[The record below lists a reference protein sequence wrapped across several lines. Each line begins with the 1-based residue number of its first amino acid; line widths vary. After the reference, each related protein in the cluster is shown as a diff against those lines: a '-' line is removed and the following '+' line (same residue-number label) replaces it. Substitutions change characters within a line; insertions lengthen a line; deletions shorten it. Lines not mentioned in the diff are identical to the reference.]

1 MFTIYLNDLSVT
13 VQRGSLPSIYNDLKR
28 HAKLADEL
36 ALRPHDG
43 ELCFLSVSS
52 TGHWPFLVVAQRF
65 ELSEGGFDPGAMIV
79 PETGTL
85 FVGAGRR
92 LLCYRLDPPTRLW
105 EDTTDAGFLE
115 WSRYNDVVLM
125 SGELELAAW
134 DTSGRKLWTMPLE
147 PAWEYHVSQGH
158 VHLDV
163 QGRKSAFPLRGG
175 PQQSAPEP

>member
-28 HAKLADEL
+28 HAQLADEF

-65 ELSEGGFDPGAMIV
+65 ELSEGGFDPGAMVV
-79 PETGTL
+79 PETRTL
-85 FVGAGRR
+85 FLGAGRR
-92 LLCYRLDPPTRLW
+92 LLCYRLDPPKRLW
-105 EDTTDAGFLE
+105 EETTDAGFLE
-115 WSRYNDVVLM
+115 WSRHGDVVLM
-125 SGELELAAW
+125 SGELELIAW
-134 DTSGRKLWTMPLE
+134 DMSGARLWSMPLE
-147 PAWEYHVSQGH
+147 PAWEYHVTEGQ

-163 QGRKSAFPLRGG
+163 QGRRSTFPVRAG
-175 PQQSAPEP
+175 PQQAALEH